1 VKNFLLGVFTALVV
15 MIGCGYLFLRSGFAD
30 MSADAPGS
38 QIESY
43 IQQTAIRASI
53 ERNAAAERS
62 PVPPTEV
69 NLMTGGKMY
78 MDQCAN
84 CHGMP
89 GRKAGDGGNTA
100 RQFPV
105 AGTAYTESQVF
116 WVAKHGI
123 RGTSMASN
131 GGRNSEEELWAI
143 AAYVKR
149 MNKLPQ
155 HVKDELAKQ
164 AQTVN
169 SASATY

>member
-1 VKNFLLGVFTALVV
+1 MKNFLLGVFTALVV
-15 MIGCGYLFLRSGFAD
+15 VIGGGYLFLRSGFAN

-43 IQQTAIRASI
+43 IRQTAIRASI
-53 ERNAAAERS
+53 ERNATAERS

-69 NLMTGGKMY
+69 NLVTGGKMY
-78 MDQCAN
+78 MDQCAS

-89 GRKAGDGGNTA
+89 GRKAGESATA
-100 RQFPV
+100 RQFLA

-131 GGRNSEEELWAI
+131 GDRNSDEELWAI

-164 AQTVN
+164 AQMVN
-169 SASATY
+169 SAAASY